1 MGNRLSGGQKQ
12 RISLARAILTRP
24 CVYLLDEATSALD
37 TQSERADEQA
47 LETLAQSAT
56 VLTIA
61 HRLRTVH
68 RADRI
73 VVMADGRIV
82 SEGTHAE
89 LDRTEAVYRRLISA
103 YRQ

>member
-1 MGNRLSGGQKQ
+1 M
-12 RISLARAILTRP
+12 
-24 CVYLLDEATSALD
+24 YLLDEATSALD
-37 TQSERADEQA
+37 AESERAVEQA
-47 LETLAQSAT
+47 LETLAQSST

-82 SEGTHAE
+82 SEGTHGE
-89 LDRTEAVYRRLISA
+89 LDKAEPVYRRLISA
-103 YRQ
+103 YRR

>member
-1 MGNRLSGGQKQ
+1 M
-12 RISLARAILTRP
+12 
-24 CVYLLDEATSALD
+24 YLLDEATSALD